1 MKKTTMQTIANY
13 IANVPELADAYAE
26 LTAELNR
33 NAAKAQANRELYD
46 AARSVA
52 LAALELAPNGCT
64 AAELFAEAEQELP
77 EGFTKSKLQYAL
89 THYWN
94 DAVAVEK
101 TKNGNVYR
109 LA

>member
-1 MKKTTMQTIANY
+1 MQTLVSYFTMQNDLPSDIAN
-13 IANVPELADAYAE
+13 AVDELK
-26 LTAELNR
+26 AELNR

-46 AARSVA
+46 AAREIAVA
-52 LAALELAPNGCT
+52 TLAQAPDGCT
-64 AAELFAEAEQELP
+64 AAELYESCEEQLP

-94 DAVAVEK
+94 DAVTAEK